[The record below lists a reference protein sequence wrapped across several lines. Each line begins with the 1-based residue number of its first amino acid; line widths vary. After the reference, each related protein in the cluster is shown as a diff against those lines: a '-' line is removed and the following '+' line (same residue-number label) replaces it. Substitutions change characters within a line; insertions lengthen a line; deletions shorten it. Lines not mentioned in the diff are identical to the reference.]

1 MSKIIGATVGTP
13 MNPDKLVPPV
23 DKIKEA
29 VNAYMDEHPVEGTPG
44 KDGESTIICSTSDE
58 INSNLLGST
67 VSFSFLWTGNETLF
81 EYETVSG
88 TKRNVTLYNGG
99 LYYINRLIN
108 GAIKDFKNKGNLN
121 GKDGA
126 NAELYGIKGYTV
138 KSNADILNLC
148 EKYPNSHFLVVNTG
162 DTFTAETG
170 TKNLVVS
177 TGDICSVTT
186 QIGIVVDIIYLDSSP
201 ISPEEATMYHWT
213 EINENG
219 VGVDRYAAV
228 INGNS
233 GGGAASGSDEY
244 ELINSIT
251 LTATD
256 LEKDATGWQFAIDK
270 DGKPYSLKAF
280 TCFCYIPVAAEN
292 SEFEVSLM
300 RSDTVAKGIHK
311 RDSVLSTSVAR
322 YIRITA
328 KLEGYWVASSM
339 MGDEKNAVEE
349 YGTWARNKLTEKI
362 SYIRLSAKKPLPVGT
377 TFEVYGVRA

>member
-1 MSKIIGATVGTP
+1 MRKIIGNTVGTP
-13 MNPDKLVPPV
+13 YNPNKLKPTTDEIKKSVDEYLKDNPV
-23 DKIKEA
+23 
-29 VNAYMDEHPVEGTPG
+29 VGTPG

-88 TKRNVTLYNGG
+88 TKRNVTLYKGG

-148 EKYPNSHFLVVNTG
+148 EKYPNSYFLVVNTG
-162 DTFTAETG
+162 DTFTAMSG
-170 TKNLVVS
+170 TKNLLVNI
-177 TGDICSVTT
+177 GDICGVNSSK
-186 QIGIVVDIIYLDSSP
+186 GGFVDIIYLDNSP
-201 ISPEEATMYHWT
+201 ISPEEVTMYHWT
-213 EINENG
+213 EINEDG
-219 VGVDRYAAV
+219 VEVDRYAAV

-233 GGGAASGSDEY
+233 GGGAASGSGEY

-251 LTATD
+251 LTAD
-256 LEKDATGWQFAIDK
+256 LLEKDATGWQFNIDK

-280 TCFCYIPVAAEN
+280 TCFCYIPVANEN

-377 TFEVYGVRA
+377 IFEVYGVRA